1 MSNLVYDV
9 IERNESGKKAR
20 EKGDIPGVIYGV
32 DYKDGLAIEMPEGKM
47 FKLLSTVK
55 NSMFSVNLNGKE
67 EYCVVKEI
75 QRDIYGRVIH
85 VDFQN
90 VNKDEDIKMKI
101 PVIFNGEEKV
111 IGKGLLLKALVSE
124 VELYGESDEFPENIQ
139 YNVGDLDFGAK
150 VFAKDLEIPEGF
162 KLEIPENTLVATIG
176 ASDSAAEEEEE
187 KTVELRFDTSEI
199 SKSLEGLA
207 SRIFSNKEK

>member
-9 IERNESGKKAR
+9 IERKESGKKAR

-67 EYCVVKEI
+67 EYCVVKDI

-139 YNVGDLDFGAK
+139 YNVGDLEFGAK
-150 VFAKDLEIPEGF
+150 VYAKDLEIPEGF
-162 KLEIPENTLVATIG
+162 KLEIPEDTLVATIG
-176 ASDSAAEEEEE
+176 ASDTVAEDEGEETTAE
-187 KTVELRFDTSEI
+187 TSE
-199 SKSLEGLA
+199 
-207 SRIFSNKEK
+207 N

>member
-9 IERNESGKKAR
+9 IERKESGKKAR

-67 EYCVVKEI
+67 EYCVVKDI

-176 ASDSAAEEEEE
+176 ASDSAAEEQEE
-187 KTVELRFDTSEI
+187 KTTETSE
-199 SKSLEGLA
+199 
-207 SRIFSNKEK
+207 N

>member
-9 IERNESGKKAR
+9 SEGKEAGKKAR

-47 FKLLSTVK
+47 FKLLSTVN

-67 EYCVVKEI
+67 EYCVVKDI

-139 YNVGDLDFGAK
+139 YNVGDLEFGAK
-150 VFAKDLEIPEGF
+150 VYAKDLEIPEGF
-162 KLEIPENTLVATIG
+162 KLEIPEDTLVATIG
-176 ASDSAAEEEEE
+176 ASDTVAEDEGEETTTE
-187 KTVELRFDTSEI
+187 TSE
-199 SKSLEGLA
+199 
-207 SRIFSNKEK
+207 N

>member
-9 IERNESGKKAR
+9 IERKESGKKAR

-187 KTVELRFDTSEI
+187 KTTETSE
-199 SKSLEGLA
+199 
-207 SRIFSNKEK
+207 N

>member
-9 IERNESGKKAR
+9 IERKESGKKAR

-67 EYCVVKEI
+67 EYCVVKDI

-139 YNVGDLDFGAK
+139 YNVGDLEFGAK
-150 VFAKDLEIPEGF
+150 VYAKDLEIPEGF
-162 KLEIPENTLVATIG
+162 KLEIPEDTLVATIG
-176 ASDSAAEEEEE
+176 ASDTVAEDEGEETTTE
-187 KTVELRFDTSEI
+187 TSE
-199 SKSLEGLA
+199 
-207 SRIFSNKEK
+207 N

>member
-176 ASDSAAEEEEE
+176 ASDSAEDEGEETTTE
-187 KTVELRFDTSEI
+187 TSE
-199 SKSLEGLA
+199 
-207 SRIFSNKEK
+207 N

>member
-9 IERNESGKKAR
+9 IERKESGKKAR

-67 EYCVVKEI
+67 EYCVVKDI

-139 YNVGDLDFGAK
+139 YNVGDLEFGAK

-162 KLEIPENTLVATIG
+162 KLEIPEDTLVATIG
-176 ASDSAAEEEEE
+176 ASDTVAEDEGEETTTE
-187 KTVELRFDTSEI
+187 TSE
-199 SKSLEGLA
+199 
-207 SRIFSNKEK
+207 N

>member
-1 MSNLVYDV
+1 MSNVVYDV

-20 EKGDIPGVIYGV
+20 QQGAIPGVLYGV
-32 DYKDGLAIEMPEGKM
+32 DYKDGLAIEMPSKNM

-55 NSMFSVNLNGKE
+55 NSMFSVKLNGKE
-67 EYCVVKEI
+67 EYCVVKDV

-101 PVIFNGEEKV
+101 PVIFNGEDKV
-111 IGKGLLLKALVSE
+111 SGKGLLLKALVTE

-139 YNVGDLDFGAK
+139 YDVSNLEFGSK
-150 VFAKDLEIPEGF
+150 VFAKDLAIPEGF
-162 KLEIPENTLVATIG
+162 KLELDEDTLVATVGGNG
-176 ASDSAAEEEEE
+176 AVEEDEEEE
-187 KTVELRFDTSEI
+187 KPSE
-199 SKSLEGLA
+199 
-207 SRIFSNKEK
+207 N

>member
-67 EYCVVKEI
+67 EYCVVKDI

-139 YNVGDLDFGAK
+139 YNVGDLEFGAK

-162 KLEIPENTLVATIG
+162 KLEIPEDTLVATIG
-176 ASDSAAEEEEE
+176 ASDTVAEDEGEETTTE
-187 KTVELRFDTSEI
+187 TSE
-199 SKSLEGLA
+199 
-207 SRIFSNKEK
+207 N

>member
-187 KTVELRFDTSEI
+187 KTTETSE
-199 SKSLEGLA
+199 
-207 SRIFSNKEK
+207 N